1 MELCCTVVSDIADLE
16 AMRGEWEALLERSD
30 GDEPMLSPLWIL
42 AWWRVFGGTDG
53 RCLRALRI
61 TGEGRLVGLLPL
73 VARRVWHRGVPFR
86 RLEVLPSGEDEA
98 DEIVSEY
105 IGLVAERGAE
115 EVVAEA
121 AARALEGGLAGAWD
135 EVVLPAMDG
144 SKRAPFALADA
155 LGRRGWM
162 VTLTE
167 RGRSPYVTLP
177 RSFEA
182 YLAALPSSRRYL
194 VRRSIRDLEGFAR
207 GDLVFSVA
215 RTPEELA
222 SARDTLVSL
231 HEARW
236 QKDERTGVFVS
247 SKFRAFHDAVM
258 PALLE
263 RGALELSVLR
273 AGGEPIAALYNLV
286 WNDKVYFYQSGRRA
300 DLPAK
305 LRPGIVAHAMA
316 IRMAIESGRRE
327 YDFLGGDVRYKLDLA
342 LASRPIVEIR
352 AARRTLRE
360 TLRDHAERAARE
372 IARLR
377 GEPAS
382 QRRPAEAFAEE
393 EP

>member
-1 MELCCTVVSDIADLE
+1 
-16 AMRGEWEALLERSD
+16 
-30 GDEPMLSPLWIL
+30 MLSPLWIL

>member
-1 MELCCTVVSDIADLE
+1 MELCCTVVSDIAELE
-16 AMRGEWEALLERSD
+16 AMQGDWEALLDRSD
-30 GDEPMLSPLWIL
+30 CNEPTLSPLWIL

-61 TGEGRLVGLLPL
+61 TRRERLVGLLPL

-86 RLEVLPSGEDEA
+86 RLELLPSGEDEA

-105 IGLVAERGAE
+105 IGIVAERGE
-115 EVVAEA
+115 EDAVAEA
-121 AARALEGGLAGAWD
+121 TARALAGGLFGAWD

-155 LGRRGWM
+155 LGRRDLR

-167 RGRSPYVTLP
+167 RGRSPYVALP
-177 RSFEA
+177 QSFEA

-194 VRRSIRDLEGFAR
+194 VRRSMRDLESFGH
-207 GDLVFSVA
+207 GELVLSVA
-215 RTPEELA
+215 RTPDEVV
-222 SARDTLVSL
+222 SARATLISL

-236 QKDERTGVFVS
+236 QKDDRSGVFTS
-247 SKFRAFHDAVM
+247 QKFTAFHDAVM

-273 AGGEPIAALYNLV
+273 AGGEPVAALYNLV

-300 DLPAK
+300 DLPPK
-305 LRPGIVAHAMA
+305 LRPGIAAHALA
-316 IRMAIESGRRE
+316 IRMAIASGRRE
-327 YDFLGGDVRYKLDLA
+327 YDFLGGDVRYKLDMA

-360 TLRDHAERAARE
+360 ALRDHAERAARE
-372 IARLR
+372 WARLR
-377 GEPAS
+377 G
-382 QRRPAEAFAEE
+382 RPSTKPRPVEAFAEE
-393 EP
+393 ES

>member
-1 MELCCTVVSDIADLE
+1 MGLCCTVVSDIAELE
-16 AMRGEWEALLERSD
+16 AMQGAWEGLLERSD
-30 GDEPMLSPLWIL
+30 CNEPTLSPLWIL

-53 RCLRALRI
+53 RGLRALRI
-61 TGEGRLVGLLPL
+61 TEGERLVGLLPL
-73 VARRVWHRGVPFR
+73 VARRVWHRGFPFR
-86 RLEVLPSGEDEA
+86 RLEALPSGEDEA

-105 IGLVAERGAE
+105 IGIVVERGAE
-115 EVVAEA
+115 DVVAEA
-121 AARALEGGLAGAWD
+121 AARALAGGLLGGWD

-155 LGRRGWM
+155 LGRRDLM

-167 RGRSPYVTLP
+167 RSRSPYVTLP
-177 RSFEA
+177 GSFEA

-194 VRRSIRDLEGFAR
+194 VRRSMRDLESFGR
-207 GDLVFSVA
+207 GELVLSVA
-215 RTPEELA
+215 RTKEEL
-222 SARDTLVSL
+222 SQARATLVSL

-236 QKDERTGVFVS
+236 QKDEQSGLFS
-247 SKFRAFHDAVM
+247 SAKFTAFHDAVM

-273 AGGEPIAALYNLV
+273 AGGEPVAALYNVV

-300 DLPAK
+300 DLPPK
-305 LRPGIVAHAMA
+305 LRPGIAAHALA
-316 IRMAIESGRRE
+316 IRMAIDAGRRE

-342 LASRPIVEIR
+342 LDSRPLVEIR
-352 AARRTLRE
+352 AARRTIRE
-360 TLRDHAERAARE
+360 ALRDHAERAARE

-377 GEPAS
+377 GHPVTK
-382 QRRPAEAFAEE
+382 RRPVEAFAEE